1 MNVVGRW
8 HSPCVTEMVP
18 GRRRSGGALLVVH
31 GVESRELRSD
41 RIAVRVWLNPRVDG
55 LRGPGEPALFWF
67 ESGRFAARL

>member
-1 MNVVGRW
+1 
-8 HSPCVTEMVP
+8 
-18 GRRRSGGALLVVH
+18 VH

-67 ESGRFAARL
+67 ESGHFAARL